1 MSVGTSSAKPRF
13 VVCPPQLAR
22 DEQQK
27 EGGGTLDM
35 QNYVQV
41 RPFCYVVCT
50 EIVIKY
56 MYVSEKCLLHNP
68 IQVQYT
74 AIRAETIC

>member
-50 EIVIKY
+50 DRL
-56 MYVSEKCLLHNP
+56 S
-68 IQVQYT
+68 
-74 AIRAETIC
+74 